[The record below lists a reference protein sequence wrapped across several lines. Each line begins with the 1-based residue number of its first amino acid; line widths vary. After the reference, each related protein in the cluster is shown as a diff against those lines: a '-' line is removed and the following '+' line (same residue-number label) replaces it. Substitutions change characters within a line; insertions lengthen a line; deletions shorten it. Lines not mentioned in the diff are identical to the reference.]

1 MANEAVLKYL
11 RNTNRPYSAND
22 IVMNL
27 HKEFGKTIVQRALD
41 ALVQQTVVL
50 EKVYGKQKVY
60 VIRQEAG
67 GEVKEEEEQGKKNEY
82 LLITVWCIN
91 VTPKKVKRMWLLF

>member
-1 MANEAVLKYL
+1 MYEIPILHKFLKIISFPDMANEAVLKYL
-11 RNTNRPYSAND
+11 RNTNRPYSTND

-60 VIRQEAG
+60 VARQEVGAKE
-67 GEVKEEEEQGKKNEY
+67 GEMQGKKPEY
-82 LLITVWCIN
+82 QLITLW
-91 VTPKKVKRMWLLF
+91 